1 MGCSFSYPVSFTK
14 SRHLVE
20 AIRCKRESLVH
31 VLQAQSQL
39 LIRTRSETL
48 SVAVKHAA
56 NQVVR
61 PLESIAETQPQLQPP
76 LLRFPDALR
85 IVVHQLRRRSVTTGS
100 SCGEFA

>member
-1 MGCSFSYPVSFTK
+1 MECSFSYPGSFTK

-39 LIRTRSETL
+39 LIRTRNETL

-56 NQVVR
+56 IQIVR
-61 PLESIAETQPQLQPP
+61 PLQSIAETHPQLQPT
-76 LLRFPDALR
+76 LLNWSAALV
-85 IVVHQLRRRSVTTGS
+85 IVVDQL
-100 SCGEFA
+100 CGRQSRYV